1 MNMFMDAIKQE
12 QRRIQRV
19 IDLTASSLAESPPGN
34 LSLETRNGSFYCYSQ
49 EYTSGKRE
57 RHYVGTI
64 TSLAVQ
70 QLFNSRLQQER
81 LKRLEFDH
89 KLLMETER
97 KYQNY
102 DPLAVVASMPKSY
115 RQIAS
120 QIDETFPAYTGDIL
134 FSQRYQ
140 ELKAW
145 TMKDFERNTTPFP
158 DAENYARDGTR
169 IRSKGECILYN
180 LLQEFG
186 ILFRYD
192 SVLIITDQNGRTKKV
207 SPDFLIQCFDGSL
220 IIIEHL
226 GWLKDKG
233 YAIDFGEKLYWYVQ
247 KGFFPG
253 KNLFITSDDIH
264 GGTDSQ
270 QILTIVKQ
278 VEQRFFGY

>member
-1 MNMFMDAIKQE
+1 MDAIKQE
-12 QRRIQRV
+12 QRRIQKI
-19 IDLTASSLAESPPGN
+19 IDLTASSLVGSPLGN
-34 LSLETRNGSFYCYSQ
+34 LSLETRNGTFYCYSQ
-49 EYTSGKRE
+49 KYSGGKRE

-64 TSLAVQ
+64 TSSAVQ
-70 QLFNSRLQQER
+70 QLFYTRLQQER
-81 LKRLEFDH
+81 LKRLEFDN
-89 KLLMETER
+89 KLLTETER

-102 DPLAVVASMPKSY
+102 DLSAVGAAMPKSY
-115 RQIAS
+115 RQIAV
-120 QIDETFPAYTGDIL
+120 QIGETFPIYTGDIL
-134 FSQRYQ
+134 FDQRYQ

-145 TMKDFERNTTPFP
+145 TTMDFEHNMAPFP
-158 DAENYARDGTR
+158 EAENYARDGTR

-233 YAIDFGEKLYWYVQ
+233 YAIDFGEKLYWYIQ
-247 KGFFPG
+247 EGFLPG
-253 KNLFITSDDIH
+253 KNLFITSDDIY

-270 QILTIVKQ
+270 QILAVVKQ